1 MFYYSPYS
9 LTDLDI
15 NYLST
20 HGILHMVSGTYGLY
34 APLAFS
40 K

>member
-9 LTDLDI
+9 LTDLGA
-15 NYLST
+15 NYAST
-20 HGILHMVSGTYGLY
+20 YSYPTYGLY
-34 APLAFS
+34 APSAFS